1 MNDPPI
7 YTRKGDDGTTGLY
20 FGGRLPK
27 DDRRVDAYGTL
38 DEAQAFLGLAR
49 AEVEPGSEM
58 DTLLIELE
66 RDLWTVMA
74 ELATDAS
81 NRHKLTVLVTAERV
95 AELEGLIDT
104 IKARFELA
112 ADFAVPGQNR
122 ASAALDV
129 ARTVVRRAERL
140 ALGLVPEDSQ
150 LLPYLNRLSDLV
162 WTLARW
168 QEGATLLTKD
178 ADPRHIDPRQ
188 VDKER

>member
-1 MNDPPI
+1 MPDPVI

-27 DDRRVDAYGTL
+27 NDVRVDAYGTV

-49 AEVEPGSEM
+49 AEVERGSEL
-58 DTLLIELE
+58 DTLLVEIE

-81 NRHKLTVLVTAERV
+81 NRHKLGDGLMTEARV
-95 AELEGLIDT
+95 AELEGLIDGF
-104 IKARFELA
+104 KARFDLPAE
-112 ADFAVPGQNR
+112 FVVPGQTK

-129 ARTVVRRAERL
+129 ARTVIRRAERL
-140 ALGLVPEDSQ
+140 ALGLVPDDSQ
-150 LLPYLNRLSDLV
+150 ALPYLNRLSDLV

-168 QEGATLLTKD
+168 QEGEHLLARD
-178 ADPRHIDPRQ
+178 NSPHD
-188 VDKER
+188 DKES